1 MACDKEIAKQKGVF
15 MSKGWV
21 FTPQSGG
28 RKASPLAQDRIRHRI
43 EVYAKTYYTDKYNRI
58 DVHFRG
64 QFCYIDA
71 YVEPYVPDNFNEEL
85 LGVTREKYLERQR
98 TTPINLCR
106 LRYFGSE
113 DSLSIAFFSYGSDK
127 YEPSLF
133 DNGSWTGSP
142 EEAFEVCAKCML
154 E

>member
-43 EVYAKTYYTDKYNRI
+43 EVYVETNYAGKYNRI

-64 QFCYIDA
+64 QFCYVDV
-71 YVEPYVPDNFNEEL
+71 YVDPYVPDDFNEEL
-85 LGVTREKYLERQR
+85 LQPHHVLAGRIPFELCIRCALCSARELFLRSSRFVLLFLSEY
-98 TTPINLCR
+98 R
-106 LRYFGSE
+106 LR
-113 DSLSIAFFSYGSDK
+113 
-127 YEPSLF
+127 
-133 DNGSWTGSP
+133 
-142 EEAFEVCAKCML
+142 
-154 E
+154 